1 MKGER
6 FMQKAPKTMIKL
18 FMKLFAHQMGFSDRK
33 RMKTARTN
41 DAVRIERDIAY
52 IGDGNKG
59 HLMDIFYPVQDDTD
73 GMLIIDIHGGG
84 LFYGYKE
91 INEEFN
97 LCLAERGC
105 RVISLNYRLAPDSG
119 LIEQIQDILH
129 AFTWI
134 HEHQPELGY
143 NSRHV
148 CVAGDS
154 AGALL
159 AFYAAAVNQNTVMQK
174 VFETPGTA
182 LDIQALGLISGMF
195 YLNKKDYI
203 GRLHPVLF
211 RGNYRESAY
220 LPYINPR
227 RVIAE
232 CSLPPCFLV
241 TSEEDML
248 KEYTMEF
255 NAALEHYHRKH
266 QMHCWTKGTGKILMH
281 VFSVSYPEWEE
292 SRQTQ
297 DEMLEYFK
305 RCCAPSNGEILY

>member
-1 MKGER
+1 
-6 FMQKAPKTMIKL
+6 MQKAPKTMIKI
-18 FMKLFAHQMGFSDRK
+18 FMKLFARQMGFSDRK
-33 RMKTARTN
+33 RMKKARIN
-41 DAVRIERDIAY
+41 DAVRIERNVPY
-52 IGDGNKG
+52 VEDGNKG
-59 HLMDIFYPVQDDTD
+59 HLLDIFYPEQDSTD
-73 GMLIIDIHGGG
+73 GMLVIDIHGGG

-105 RVISLNYRLAPDSG
+105 HVISLNYGLAPDSG
-119 LIEQIQDILH
+119 FIEQIQDILH
-129 AFTWI
+129 AYHWI
-134 HEHQPELGY
+134 YEHQEELGY
-143 NSRHV
+143 DREHV
-148 CVAGDS
+148 CTVGDS

-159 AFYAAAVNQNTVMQK
+159 AFYAAAINQNTSMQK
-174 VFETPGTA
+174 IFE
-182 LDIQALGLISGMF
+182 IQGSPLTVRALGLISGMF

-211 RGNYRESAY
+211 HGNYRESAY

-232 CSLPPCFLV
+232 CILPPCFLV

-248 KEYTMEF
+248 KDYTMEF

-266 QMHCWTKGTGKILMH
+266 QMHCWTKGTTNALIH

-292 SRQTQ
+292 SRQTL
-297 DEMLEYFK
+297 DEMMEYFK
-305 RCCAPSNGEILY
+305 RCCIYEKDS